1 MRLLKYLFV
10 FLALFLVSCGSDK
23 NEGAGGD
30 AATSAGKEGEI
41 RSYNLSQEQKLAGKR
56 FPCDTLALKEFILN
70 NYPAGTYLVDFDR
83 TYTTNVPK
91 AAVVYYKNQNST
103 YVFGVVAK
111 SKPGERFIETKNV
124 TGYSSSFIN
133 LDSTKLGTAFFWLT
147 LFECNLNENT
157 FNVIWESEV
166 PIHGGFNKITVNN
179 WRPKNCMYI
188 SLNYMDGI
196 ISGNRNYNFFLVN
209 GLKNPP
215 HLLETYEGLMHKRT
229 MANINNDKYPDY
241 FEYRF
246 SEGNIISIIDSIPF
260 LWDTVKRL
268 YISPVNKRW
277 FRHY

>member
-1 MRLLKYLFV
+1 MKLIKYLFV
-10 FLALFLVSCGSDK
+10 ILTVVLISCGGDENDS
-23 NEGAGGD
+23 ASGD
-30 AATSAGKEGEI
+30 ATTSAGKEGSI
-41 RSYNLSQEQKLAGKR
+41 RSYNLSVEQQQAGKR
-56 FPCDTLALKEFILN
+56 FPCDTLSLKEFILN

-83 TYTTNVPK
+83 TYATNVPK
-91 AAVVYYKNQNST
+91 AAVVYYKNQNAT
-103 YVFGVVAK
+103 YIFGVVAK

-147 LFECNLNENT
+147 LFECNQDGS
-157 FNVIWESEV
+157 FNVLWESEV
-166 PIHGGFNKITVNN
+166 PIHGGFNRITINN

-196 ISGNRNYNFFLVN
+196 ISGNRSYNFYLVN

-246 SEGNIISIIDSIPF
+246 NEGNNIISIVDSIPF